1 MEIGKKIKKVRTSK
15 GMTQTELAG
24 DKITRNMLSQIENGS
39 AAPSLSTIVYIAD
52 KLGMPAGY
60 FLCEPR
66 DDLSFR
72 KMVYMDE
79 VKKAYRD
86 GEYQKCAELC
96 KNAFSEYDDE
106 INMILCECHF
116 RLGRE
121 LFALDRLKSASDE
134 FCAALRYAEKTLY
147 NVDWIRVACSVH
159 LEFIGEL
166 IPSLQEK
173 TQALFAD
180 RADAL
185 VFTDMHKYVT
195 AKRYTEQ
202 DGENERDVCTS
213 DFANPALA
221 RHIEAKIKMKKGEYA
236 GALELMRDAV
246 SDESAGEYGCA
257 FLFALYS
264 DMEVCFR
271 EVKDFE
277 HAYECTV
284 KKSEL
289 LLKMQK

>member
-39 AAPSLSTIVYIAD
+39 AVPSLSTIVYIAD

-60 FLCEPR
+60 FLCEPQ

-72 KMVYMDE
+72 KMVCMDE
-79 VKKAYRD
+79 IKKAYRD
-86 GEYQKCAELC
+86 GEYRKCAELC
-96 KNAFSEYDDE
+96 KENLSEYDDE

-121 LFALDRLKSASDE
+121 LFALDRLGSATEE
-134 FCAALRYAEKTLY
+134 FGTALRYAEKTLY
-147 NVDWIRVACSVH
+147 NVDWIRAACSVY
-159 LEFIGEL
+159 LEFMGEL
-166 IPSLQEK
+166 IPSLHEK
-173 TQALFAD
+173 ANVFFAD
-180 RADAL
+180 RADSPIY
-185 VFTDMHKYVT
+185 TDMHKYIT
-195 AKRYTEQ
+195 AKKSIEQ
-202 DGENERDVCTS
+202 DEKNECAVFTK
-213 DFANPALA
+213 DFAESALA
-221 RHIEAKIKMKKGEYA
+221 RHIEAKIKMKNGEYA
-236 GALELMRDAV
+236 DAIELMRDAA
-246 SDESAGEYGCA
+246 SDESSKEYGCA

-277 HAYECTV
+277 HAYECTL
-284 KKSEL
+284 KKSEIMP
-289 LLKMQK
+289 KMQK